1 MTTRAI
7 GGLARGFLVMLVL
20 ILCVPARAVMDADWH
35 NKLTAAD
42 ARLEALEREWAERDS
57 ELHRQLVQQEIEDAS
72 AALSTEVENFL
83 NGLPKDPG
91 PEQHAVVGNLLLAEQ
106 RFLIERLGWSKMATQ
121 QVFEHYETVES
132 DQALMV
138 WITFDAVFDY
148 MNWLIRQIGRNLE
161 IQSQWQVAHDQS
173 VEGFRSDVS
182 QLAAYLSLTL
192 RSSAHQMRM
201 LQRELASQ
209 PESVKAL
216 LESRI
221 QSHERMIRTGVDSL
235 RQLLPVM
242 ESLGLETSS
251 YNEVIFKTTGDLVEA
266 LSSWTAA
273 LTVFKGMGNGILRW
287 LNDNLGEVFSRV
299 AVFTLVL
306 LAAFVMSRLVRKM
319 VSKAVHHGRSRLS
332 TLVREFLVGITG
344 RVVLVIGILWALAQV
359 GLDLTPL
366 LTGLGVAGV
375 VIGFALQDTLSN
387 FASGMMILIYRPF
400 DVGDYVEAGGVAG
413 KVFHM
418 SLVNTTI
425 KTFDNQVFMVPN
437 AKIWGDTI
445 KNITAERLRRV
456 DMEFGISYEDD
467 IEHAE
472 RLLEAI
478 VTEHPAVLS
487 TPAHTIKL
495 HRLGESSVDFIVRP
509 WVRTDDYWDVYW
521 DVTRAVKARFDKEGI
536 SIPYPQRQLHFSP
549 SPEGDATVPT
559 LAPSEEGRG
568 E

>member
-1 MTTRAI
+1 MARLWLMLMAVLLCPRA
-7 GGLARGFLVMLVL
+7 LAVV
-20 ILCVPARAVMDADWH
+20 DTEWH
-35 NKLTAAD
+35 KKLTETD
-42 ARLEALEREWAERDS
+42 ARVEKLEQEWAQRES
-57 ELHRQLVQQEIEDAS
+57 ELHRQLVQQEIADS
-72 AALSTEVENFL
+72 STELSRDIDRFIK
-83 NGLPKDPG
+83 GLPKSVG
-91 PEQHAVVGNLLLAEQ
+91 PEQHAVVGNLLLAHQ
-106 RFLIERLGWSKMATQ
+106 RFLIERLAWSKRATQ
-121 QVFEHYETVES
+121 QVFQRYEAAES

-138 WITFDAVFDY
+138 WITFDAVFEY
-148 MNWLIRQIGRNLE
+148 MNWLIGEIARNLE
-161 IQSQWQVAHDQS
+161 SQSKWQVTPDSS

-182 QLAAYLSLTL
+182 QLAGYLSLTL
-192 RSSAHQMRM
+192 RASAHQMSM
-201 LQRELASQ
+201 LQRELVSQ
-209 PESVKAL
+209 PESMKSE

-221 QSHERMIRTGVDSL
+221 QSHERMIKTGVDSL

-242 ESLGLETSS
+242 ESLGLDTGD

-266 LSSWTAA
+266 LSSWRAA
-273 LTVFKGMGNGILRW
+273 LTVLKGLGNGILRW
-287 LNDNLGEVFSRV
+287 LNENLGEVFSRIM
-299 AVFTLVL
+299 VFAMVL
-306 LAAFVMSRLVRKM
+306 LAAILASRLVRKM
-319 VSKAVHHGRSRLS
+319 VSKAVHHERSKLS

-344 RVVLVIGILWALAQV
+344 RVVMVIGVLWALAQV
-359 GLDLTPL
+359 GLDLAPL
-366 LTGLGVAGV
+366 LAGLGVAGLV
-375 VIGFALQDTLSN
+375 VGFALQDTLSN

-467 IEHAE
+467 INHAE
-472 RLLEAI
+472 RLLESI
-478 VTEHPAVLS
+478 VTEHPAVLP

-521 DVTRAVKARFDKEGI
+521 DITRAVKARFDEEGI
-536 SIPYPQRQLHFSP
+536 SIPYPQRQVHMSP
-549 SPEGDATVPT
+549 TPEVRTPPPELPSSDDATP
-559 LAPSEEGRG
+559 
-568 E
+568 